1 MRAVK
6 AVVFALVVLA
16 AFAAPALAEEPNSI
30 VRGGLQYVWVEG
42 EQSYDIGGFGV
53 NINTDPGFGFYLAYE
68 WRSKMIGLEFSGA
81 YSNHDGTGSYRNFN
95 KKTTQVTGEFNMIP
109 VSLAANF
116 HVFGRSYVD
125 LYLGPVVGYY
135 FMSESMDDSFG
146 YGAQIGADWNLSDG
160 GLALNTALKY
170 MFVSPD
176 IDGSDGQS
184 YDVNPLSV
192 QVGLAYRF

>member
-1 MRAVK
+1 MRVAK
-6 AVVFALVVLA
+6 AIVLALVVLA

-42 EQSYDIGGFGV
+42 EQSYKVSGV
-53 NINTDPGFGFYLAYE
+53 GINVNTDPGFGFYLAYE

-81 YSNHDGTGSYRNFN
+81 YSNHDGTGSFRNNN
-95 KKTTQVTGEFNMIP
+95 KKTSQITGEFNMIP

-170 MFVSPD
+170 MFVSAD
-176 IDGSDGQS
+176 LKNLNGIE
-184 YDVNPLSV
+184 YKNHRV
-192 QVGLAYRF
+192 YRRTI

>member
-16 AFAAPALAEEPNSI
+16 ACAAPAVADEASNI

-42 EQSYDIGGFGV
+42 SQSYEISGVDI

-68 WRSKMIGLEFSGA
+68 WRSKLIGVELSGA
-81 YSNHDGTGSYRNFN
+81 YSNHDGTGSMKNFN
-95 KKTTQVTGEFNMIP
+95 KSTRQVTGEFNMIP

-135 FMSESMDDSFG
+135 FMSESMDDTFG
-146 YGAQIGADWNLSDG
+146 YGAQIGADWNLSDK

-170 MFVSPD
+170 MFVAPD
-176 IDGSDGQS
+176 IDGSDGES
-184 YDVNPLSV
+184 YDVNPLSL